1 MGLFSRIWAAKLT
14 TAIFCSA
21 AIFNGVTSSLYAE
34 ESTSQKEVNQKE
46 VSKVDICGGD
56 RNLDVPTFPLRTV
69 STVLQDNLRQ
79 LEQTFALNKTSKT
92 CKKELQDFTE
102 AITKLYVENGYIN
115 SKAILN
121 ADSVPPQISIAEGE
135 INPLTVDS
143 IQGVVKVDKDYVRAR
158 LQPYVSSPFNANRLE
173 EGLAILNRDPNFSK
187 VRATIVAPEAPSN
200 SNSGETPQTNAEAKP
215 SIKIDVEERKQ
226 FQVLSSFD
234 NESPLALGS
243 ERYGLGAS
251 VSNAT
256 GFGDRLALAYYGT
269 TTGGLNQYDF
279 SYSIPVNPQDGLL
292 TLRVAPTNYRITQPE
307 FASLGI
313 RGTNTLYELTFRQP
327 IVRSRLD
334 EFAVSLGYAYQS
346 GQTFIFNDFNTPF
359 GIGPDLDGSTR
370 TGVLK
375 FSQDYTVRDV
385 TNSAWAFRSQF
396 NLGTGLGAFNVSSNK
411 IDNANAPTSY
421 FFNWNGQIQRL
432 QSLGRDV
439 FLIASLDSQLSNDP
453 LLSSQQFVIGGAQSV
468 RGFRQNLR
476 VGDNGVRF
484 SLENRWIV
492 IRDEIDESPKLQFAP
507 FIDLGGVWNNP
518 RNPNALPTQNFIAAG
533 GLAAIFEPLKGLT
546 MRVDYSIPFLQLS
559 DKTNNLQ
566 DKSLYFK
573 LNYKFEF

>member
-1 MGLFSRIWAAKLT
+1 MGLFSRLLVTRFLT
-14 TAIFCSA
+14 TTFYGMAVS
-21 AIFNGVTSSLYAE
+21 GGMTLSLNAE
-34 ESTSQKEVNQKE
+34 EFTSQKQVD
-46 VSKVDICGGD
+46 KVEDRDVCGGD
-56 RNLDVPTFPLRTV
+56 RKLEAPSFPLRTV
-69 STVLQDNLRQ
+69 STVLQNELRE
-79 LEQTFALNKTSKT
+79 LEQTFTVKFGSGKITKT
-92 CKKELQDFTE
+92 CKQELQNLAD
-102 AITKLYVENGYIN
+102 AITNLYVKNGYIN
-115 SKAILN
+115 SQATLSQDSNSSQIL
-121 ADSVPPQISIAEGE
+121 IAEGE
-135 INPLTVDS
+135 VNPLAVDS
-143 IQGVVKVDKDYVRAR
+143 IQGLVKVDKDYVISR
-158 LQPYVSSPFNANRLE
+158 LQPYINSPFNANKLE
-173 EGLAILNRDPNFSK
+173 EGLAILNRDPNFTK
-187 VRATIVAPEAPSN
+187 VRATIVAPEAQNTS
-200 SNSGETPQTNAEAKP
+200 TTTNTDANTRP

-226 FQVLSSFD
+226 FQVLPSFD
-234 NESPLALGS
+234 NESPFALGT
-243 ERYGLGAS
+243 ERYGVAAS
-251 VSNAT
+251 IANFT
-256 GFGDRLALAYYGT
+256 GFGDRFTFSYYGS

-292 TLRVAPTNYRITQPE
+292 TFRIAPNNFRITQPE
-307 FASLGI
+307 FDFLGI

-327 IVRSRLD
+327 IVRSRSD

-346 GQTFIFNDFNTPF
+346 GQTFIFNDLNTPF

-396 NLGTGLGAFNVSSNK
+396 NLGTGLGAFNVSNNK
-411 IDNANAPTSY
+411 ADSPNAPTSN
-421 FFNWNGQIQRL
+421 FFSWNGQIQRL

-439 FLIASLDSQLSNDP
+439 FLIASLDSQLANDP

-492 IRDEIDESPKLQFAP
+492 MRDEIDESPKLQFAP

-518 RNPNALPTQNFIAAG
+518 RNPNQLPTQNFIAAG
-533 GLAAIFEPLKGLT
+533 GLAAIFEPVKGLT
-546 MRVDYSIPFLQLS
+546 MRVDYAIPFLQLP

-573 LNYKFEF
+573 LNYKLEF